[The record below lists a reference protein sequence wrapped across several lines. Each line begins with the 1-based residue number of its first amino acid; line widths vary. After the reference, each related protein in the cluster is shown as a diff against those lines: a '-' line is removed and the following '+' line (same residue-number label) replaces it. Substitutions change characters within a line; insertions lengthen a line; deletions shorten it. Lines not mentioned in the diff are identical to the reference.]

1 MIKSLENILENIVKK
16 NETVLKALELLDKSV
31 VKVLFVTEED
41 KLIGT
46 VTDGDIRRAFLSNI
60 SVESTIEKIASYNP
74 KIITSGKENLLNN
87 LFTEYGISA
96 IPEVDEKGQVVKIYY
111 EDNKK
116 NKKRLSKLKIPT
128 VIMAGGLGTR
138 LYPYTK
144 ILPKPLIPIA
154 DTPIC
159 ERIINSLYDEG
170 CDEFHMVVNYK
181 KNMIKSYFGELNYN
195 YSLTFWDEEKP
206 LGTGG
211 GLRLLKDV
219 MTGTFILT
227 NCDILIMEE
236 VYKMVDHH
244 IGNKNDATIVCSLK
258 SFEIPYGIV
267 NMTEKGEVASFK
279 EKPSMSFFTNTGY
292 YILNTSVF
300 EYIEEDEVI
309 GMPDILSRMK
319 EDGRKVGVYPI
330 SDSIWF
336 DMGQFDSMEG
346 MERKLREMDMT

>member
-211 GLRLLKDV
+211 D
-219 MTGTFILT
+219 
-227 NCDILIMEE
+227 
-236 VYKMVDHH
+236 
-244 IGNKNDATIVCSLK
+244 
-258 SFEIPYGIV
+258 
-267 NMTEKGEVASFK
+267 
-279 EKPSMSFFTNTGY
+279 
-292 YILNTSVF
+292 
-300 EYIEEDEVI
+300 
-309 GMPDILSRMK
+309 
-319 EDGRKVGVYPI
+319 
-330 SDSIWF
+330 
-336 DMGQFDSMEG
+336 
-346 MERKLREMDMT
+346 